1 MSRSNDP
8 VSDALNRRTD
18 ERKAA
23 RRWAVEL
30 EQECAYLREQISG
43 ALAVAEQ
50 LGCTCEFMPNNAD
63 PCDYCT
69 LREFLTLPPD
79 GLALDVIEQRRREEA
94 ADETAALRAE
104 GEADLAESG
113 ADYAEDFYAEVG
125 ATAEAQR

>member
-1 MSRSNDP
+1 MSNLHPRAFAGVSIAAKRMTRSNDP

-18 ERKAA
+18 ERNAA

-30 EQECAYLREQISG
+30 EQECAYLREQIAG

-69 LREFLTLPPD
+69 LRAFLTLPPD
-79 GLALDVIEQRRREEA
+79 GLVLDVI
-94 ADETAALRAE
+94 DSSTVL
-104 GEADLAESG
+104 LG
-113 ADYAEDFYAEVG
+113 AHL
-125 ATAEAQR
+125 